1 MTAPCGQAVA
11 AVPAGAAAAT
21 EAPAIP
27 PTHPRYE
34 SLVVRERLAAGFASG
49 VVAAEGLMAHG
60 RGEAF
65 DYLVGERTGP
75 WARAALRA
83 AAAALLLAER
93 PVVSVNGNVAA
104 LCAAG
109 AAEIAAAAGAAVE
122 VNLFYGA
129 FERRALVAAELEK
142 AGAGGVLG
150 ADAAAA
156 VRLHGLDSARRTVD
170 RDGIWAAD
178 AVLVALEDGDRTA
191 ALKAA
196 GKSVIAVDLNPL
208 SRTAR
213 AADITIVDNVTRAA
227 PLLAAE
233 CRRMSGLPRGRLAE
247 ALGGFDNAECLAWSM
262 RRMAEALGGEG
273 WGAAAAAGGG
283 GGGDAG
289 GGDGGRQ

>member
-1 MTAPCGQAVA
+1 M
-11 AVPAGAAAAT
+11 
-21 EAPAIP
+21 I
-27 PTHPRYE
+27 
-34 SLVVRERLAAGFASG
+34 RERLAAGAQAG

-65 DYLVGERTGP
+65 DYLIGERTGP
-75 WARAALRA
+75 WARAASRA

-109 AAEIAAAAGAAVE
+109 AAEIASAAGAAVE
-122 VNLFYGA
+122 VNLFYGT
-129 FERRALVAAELEK
+129 FERRGIVAAELER
-142 AGAGGVLG
+142 AGARRVLG
-150 ADAAAA
+150 ADRAAA

-178 AVLVALEDGDRTA
+178 TVLVALEDGDRAA

-196 GKSVIAVDLNPL
+196 GRSVIAIDLNPL

-213 AADITIVDNVTRAA
+213 AADIAIVDNVTRAA

-233 CRRMSGLPRGRLAE
+233 CRRMSGLARGRLAE
-247 ALGGFDNAECLAWSM
+247 EVAAFDNAACLAQSM
-262 RRMAEALGGEG
+262 RHMAEVLGVHGG
-273 WGAAAAAGGG
+273 VNGGG
-283 GGGDAG
+283 
-289 GGDGGRQ
+289 

>member
-1 MTAPCGQAVA
+1 MTAQ
-11 AVPAGAAAAT
+11 AGAAAAAGAAA
-21 EAPAIP
+21 ELGAQAVP

-34 SLVVRERLAAGFASG
+34 SLVVRERLAAGFARG
-49 VVAAEGLMAHG
+49 VVAGEGLMAHG

-65 DYLVGERTGP
+65 DYLIGERTGP
-75 WARAALRA
+75 WARAALKA

-109 AAEIAAAAGAAVE
+109 AAEIAAASGAAIE

-142 AGAGGVLG
+142 AGAAGVLG

-178 AVLVALEDGDRTA
+178 TVLIALEDGDRAA

-196 GKSVIAVDLNPL
+196 GKAVIAVDLNPL

-233 CRRMSGLPRGRLAE
+233 CSRMSGLARGRLAE
-247 ALGGFDNAECLAWSM
+247 ALAGFDNARCLAWSM
-262 RRMAEALGGEG
+262 RRMAEVLGER
-273 WGAAAAAGGG
+273 GGG
-283 GGGDAG
+283 
-289 GGDGGRQ
+289 